1 MRVVYWYQAGWRM
14 KRTRMRIGIL
24 VTLFATAAT
33 VALVAQEFRVQYAE
47 GAVERLI
54 NGRWHTVGSGDTVSR
69 DAELRLGGRAYAELC
84 DGSTTLRLAQPGVYR
99 IENLLDAR
107 PAVTASTVISSIL
120 ERFTRFSHRP
130 VDAGPTVGG
139 ARATDAP
146 AVAGIEWLGG
156 ETADE
161 LIDSG
166 RAALITGDV
175 TSALDYL
182 EEAVAIAGPRDEAE
196 AAFYLGYALWV
207 SGQPREALDWLRKH
221 APNPATEFYHEHV
234 MALAQTCV
242 SLSMSRDA
250 IALLSDYTAGSA
262 RDTELLPDAH
272 LLLAISHR
280 MNGDPAAARREL
292 EYVRAIAPR
301 SDHAATAA

>member
-1 MRVVYWYQAGWRM
+1 M

-24 VTLFATAAT
+24 VALFVTAGS
-33 VALVAQEFRVQYAE
+33 VALGAQEFRVQYAE
-47 GAVERLI
+47 GAVERSI
-54 NGRWHTVGSGDTVSR
+54 NGRWHAVGPGDAVSR
-69 DAELRLGGRAYAELC
+69 DEELRLGGRAYVELS
-84 DGSTTLRLAQPGVYR
+84 DGTTTLRLAQPGMYQ

-120 ERFTRFSHRP
+120 ERFTRFSHRS

-139 ARATDAP
+139 ARARETP

-156 ETADE
+156 ETAGE
-161 LIDSG
+161 LIYSG
-166 RAALITGDV
+166 RAALIAGD
-175 TSALDYL
+175 TASALDYL
-182 EEAVAIAGPRDEAE
+182 EEAVDIADPRDEAE

-207 SGQPREALDWLRKH
+207 SGEPREALGWLRKH
-221 APNPATEFYHEHV
+221 APDPTTEFYHEHV

-242 SLSMSRDA
+242 LLSMSRDA
-250 IALLSDYTAGSA
+250 IALLSDYITAPT

-272 LLLAISHR
+272 LLLAVSHR
-280 MNGDPAAARREL
+280 MNGDPVAARREL

-301 SDHAATAA
+301 SDHAATAALLLDGM